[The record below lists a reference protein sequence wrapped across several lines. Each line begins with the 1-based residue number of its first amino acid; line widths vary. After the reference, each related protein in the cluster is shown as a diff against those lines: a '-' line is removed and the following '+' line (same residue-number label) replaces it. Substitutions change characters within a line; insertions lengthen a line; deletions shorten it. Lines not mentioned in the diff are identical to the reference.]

1 MTHSRPA
8 IILIF
13 IATAVLLGTSGCHRG
28 YYRRMADADAKKLVE
43 EKAVDIRW
51 QSASGEVDI
60 APESRMFNPFSQDHP
75 PIPPDDSASNEFM
88 NSVDGRPGYPHWH
101 ANGDTNF
108 VENPEW
114 MLHLPTNANGEVE
127 VDFYRAFDL
136 ALLHSTL
143 YQRQREE
150 LYLSA
155 LDVAIERFGF
165 DSQFFAGFNS
175 FFGTEGRFRPGG
187 SKSTLSSSLG
197 STGNGLSFRKLGI
210 TGANFTV
217 GLANSILWNFAGSN
231 TQSASS
237 LINFSVIQPLMRGA
251 GRDRIMESLTQAER
265 NLLGNV
271 RQMERFRQGFYLE
284 VTVGRTTGLNLS
296 RNGGAF
302 LNNPTTATTG
312 SGGLLGLLQS
322 QQRIRNQENN
332 VRYLEDAVEQ
342 FREFYLRDRT
352 NALQVKQ
359 TETTL
364 FDAQSNLLSIK
375 TNYQN
380 DLDRYKQLLGLPP
393 NLPLVITDDYLDRF
407 RFISD
412 TVQSRQRRIIEL
424 RRVAGD
430 QINAVAQLLPLS
442 GDEAA
447 SHEWAAEIDEIS
459 AKLTPF
465 LEQALSDLRES
476 ETIDRAEIE
485 ADLKTLE
492 TVRPERIAYLNDLR
506 QSVAAGE
513 ILADIDPG
521 ILNDDSI
528 PTAEKLTNDL
538 NATLDK
544 MAKVKIGLDTLKS
557 NVLQIPDRR
566 KQFAQAVG
574 EQKQIQSREFY
585 EFLTRD
591 VLYQIADQL
600 TQFNNLL
607 VEVSLTQ
614 ALARSNS
621 VGLTPVDIDSE
632 TATQI
637 ARCFRLDW
645 MNARA
650 ALVDNWRQIEFVA
663 DQLESQFDLVLE
675 GSVGN
680 IGDNPFRIRYETG
693 QLRGGFRFDSP
704 IVRMAERNQYRE
716 ALIRYQRAR
725 RSFYLFEDEISRNLR
740 LTLRTIDL
748 NKIQFELGRR
758 NVQTAIEQFEISRLT
773 LDQPARAGGGGG
785 AAGGAGGGGQGG
797 GGQGGGN
804 ALGATAARDLTGA
817 IQTLQRN
824 QDSLLNFWINYEV
837 LRRGL
842 DYDLGTMML
851 DDSGRWIDPGKIDR
865 EIGFRV
871 AAAMG
876 LDPSC
881 LDTSLPE
888 NLLKFEGKNS
898 NSDRPAEE
906 SRSPESR

>member
-1 MTHSRPA
+1 MTQSR
-8 IILIF
+8 LVFIF
-13 IATAVLLGTSGCHRG
+13 MFAATAISVGTSGCHRG

-51 QSASGEVDI
+51 QSASGEVDV

-101 ANGDTNF
+101 ANGDTNY

-114 MLHLPTNANGEVE
+114 MLHLPKNDNGEVE
-127 VDFYRAFDL
+127 VDFYQAFDL
-136 ALLHSTL
+136 ALLHSNN

-165 DSQFFAGFNS
+165 DSQFFSGFNS
-175 FFGTEGRFRPGG
+175 FFGTEGRLRPGG
-187 SKSTLSSSLG
+187 PKSTLSSSLG

-217 GLANSILWNFAGSN
+217 GLANSILWNFAGAN

-284 VTVGRTTGLNLS
+284 VTVGRTAGSGLS

-302 LNNPTTATTG
+302 LSNPTTATTG

-364 FDAQSNLLSIK
+364 FDAQSTLLGIK

-380 DLDRYKQLLGLPP
+380 DLDRFKQTLGLPP
-393 NLPLVITDDYLDRF
+393 NLPVVITDEYLDRF

-424 RRVAGD
+424 RRIAGD
-430 QINAVAQLLPLS
+430 QINAVALLLPLS
-442 GDEAA
+442 GDEAPN
-447 SHEWAAEIDEIS
+447 HEWSPEIDEIS
-459 AKLTPF
+459 VKLAPF
-465 LEQALSDLRES
+465 LEQALNDLREAG
-476 ETIDRAEIE
+476 TVDRAEIE
-485 ADLKTLE
+485 IDLQNLA
-492 TVRPERIAYLNDLR
+492 TVRPERVAYLAELR

-521 ILNDDSI
+521 ILKDESI

-538 NATLDK
+538 NTTLDK
-544 MAKVKIGLDTLKS
+544 MAQVGIGLETLKS
-557 NVLQIPDRR
+557 NLMQIPDRR
-566 KQFAQAVG
+566 KQLEQAVG
-574 EQKQIQSREFY
+574 EQKQIQSRAFY

-607 VEVSLTQ
+607 IEVSLTQ

-621 VGLTPVDIDSE
+621 IGLTPVDIDSD

-675 GSVGN
+675 GNVGN
-680 IGDNPFRIRYETG
+680 VGDNPFRIRYETG

-704 IVRMAERNQYRE
+704 IVRMAERNQYRD

-773 LDQPARAGGGGG
+773 LDQPARAGGGGAGG
-785 AAGGAGGGGQGG
+785 AAGGAGGGQGG

-865 EIGFRV
+865 EIGFRA

-881 LDTSLPE
+881 LDSSLPE
-888 NLLKFEGKNS
+888 NLLKFEGKS
-898 NSDRPAEE
+898 SDRPAKGSHSLE
-906 SRSPESR
+906 SR